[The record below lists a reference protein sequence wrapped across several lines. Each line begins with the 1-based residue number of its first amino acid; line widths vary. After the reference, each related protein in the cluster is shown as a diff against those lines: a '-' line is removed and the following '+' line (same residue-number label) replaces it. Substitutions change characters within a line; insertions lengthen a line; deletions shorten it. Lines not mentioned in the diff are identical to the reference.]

1 MYTIMRDCIANSS
14 CSKELDPNSKQCQI
28 IAYPDHK
35 LTKGMMSSHALKVVE
50 KLEAGGFQAF
60 IVGGSI
66 RDLLL
71 NRVPKDFDV
80 ATNATPKQIK
90 SLFERARIIG
100 RRFQIVHVKL
110 QKQII
115 EVTTFRSNN
124 NDSLNEQRL
133 RTKNG
138 MLTRDNV
145 FGSLTDDSIRRDLSI
160 NALYFNPRD
169 NTITDFTNGFSDI
182 QNRVIR
188 VIGDPIIRFREDPL
202 RLLRVVRFAA
212 KLNFSIDSR
221 TSEPMKHHAQDLRQ
235 ISPPRLFDE
244 SLKLFMSG
252 YGFKTFE
259 LLKEFD
265 LVRYMLPQL
274 HDHIESDNLHLRL
287 VRQALMN
294 TDYRLENKQRV
305 TPAFIYAALLWPA
318 VQANAKRFRRRGKSA
333 RQSLD
338 EAADK
343 VIASQITI
351 TAIPR
356 RFTLSMRQIWTL
368 QIYLEKSIGKRA
380 RRLIDNPRF
389 RAAYDFVLLR
399 EQAGENLNGL
409 GDWWTKY
416 QESDEETQIKMI
428 STRKR
433 YNPAN
438 HSNDRSK

>member
-14 CSKELDPNSKQCQI
+14 CSNELEPNSKQCQI
-28 IAYPDHK
+28 ITYPSHK
-35 LTKGMMSSHALKVVE
+35 LTKDMMSSHALEVVE

-80 ATNATPKQIK
+80 ATNANPKQIK

-182 QNRVIR
+182 QNRIIR

-212 KLNFSIDSR
+212 KLNFSIDSK
-221 TSEPMKHHAQDLRQ
+221 TSGPMKHHAQDLRQ

-259 LLKEFD
+259 LLNKFD

-274 HDHIESDNLHLRL
+274 HDHIESDNLHFRL
-287 VRQALMN
+287 VCQALKN
-294 TDYRLENKQRV
+294 TDYRVENKQRV

-333 RQSLD
+333 RQSLA

-343 VIASQITI
+343 VIASQIII

-356 RFTLSMRQIWTL
+356 RFTLSMRQIWNL
-368 QIYLEKSIGKRA
+368 QISLEKNIGKRA

-433 YNPAN
+433 LNPAN